1 MLLNQCHSLGIM
13 LLVKANLA
21 YSAIPFSLL
30 GNKFEFIYIHFYA
43 KDHRKKIRQAK
54 YANGKPW
61 MNLFTESISSIRSD
75 LIYYLTRTFSF
86 MLVGVRDYIVL
97 DVIESYKPRKRLF
110 CSKRKRQSECTQFVV
125 DCELCGWQGPK
136 GINFLGRKVLSPRTD
151 LIATCKSSNPSFFFS
166 WIVWKCQMRIVLKEQ
181 VS

>member
-1 MLLNQCHSLGIM
+1 M
-13 LLVKANLA
+13 LLVEANLA

-43 KDHRKKIRQAK
+43 KDHRKKIWQAK
-54 YANGKPW
+54 YA
-61 MNLFTESISSIRSD
+61 NLFTESIYSIRSD

-110 CSKRKRQSECTQFVV
+110 C
-125 DCELCGWQGPK
+125 
-136 GINFLGRKVLSPRTD
+136 
-151 LIATCKSSNPSFFFS
+151 
-166 WIVWKCQMRIVLKEQ
+166 
-181 VS
+181 